1 MKKHIAILL
10 AGMITASAL
19 LGSCSNS
26 GQPASEQDVSSTELQ
41 QESSPQQAETPEE
54 SSAEEEEEQAALD
67 EPYVLVRET
76 YTKNCIVTEYA
87 YDENGDKTSETV
99 TYQDK
104 PDETLYREY
113 TTQYQ
118 EDGSKIVTESQ
129 TMLLATGEAI
139 SNATYE
145 YDYNPEG
152 LLVRKAGF
160 YDGQLDGEVTYEYDE
175 NGNLTYQSE
184 TQATSLGN
192 AMAKKCEYDAAG
204 NLVKETLLDSD
215 GGVNRVYT
223 YEYDVDG
230 KQILQHEFN
239 AAGEETVSYELCQ
252 WKYEYDGEGRV
263 IEEWKEGT
271 EHGGKHEHY
280 EYEYDEYGNV
290 CKKKD
295 LTLHTT
301 YEYQPLSLYL
311 EGSGR

>member
-1 MKKHIAILL
+1 MKKQVAILL
-10 AGMITASAL
+10 TGVMMASAL
-19 LGSCSNS
+19 LGGCGSE
-26 GQPASEQDVSSTELQ
+26 GQQTSEQAVSGAEPQ
-41 QESSPQQAETPEE
+41 QESSLQAETPEE
-54 SSAEEEEEQAALD
+54 SSAEEEAQAALD
-67 EPYVLVRET
+67 EPYVLIRET
-76 YTKNCIVTEYA
+76 YTKNGIVTEYA
-87 YDENGDKTSETV
+87 YDENGDKISETV
-99 TYQDK
+99 SYPDK

-129 TMLLATGEAI
+129 TMLQATGEAI

-184 TQATSLGN
+184 TKATSLGN

-215 GGVNRVYT
+215 GNVNRVYT
-223 YEYDVDG
+223 YEYDGDG

-252 WKYEYDGEGRV
+252 WKYEYDEDGRV
-263 IEEWKEGT
+263 IQEWKEGT
-271 EHGGKHEHY
+271 EHGGKFEHY
-280 EYEYDEYGNV
+280 EYEYDEYGNI

-295 LTLHTT
+295 LTLHIT
-301 YEYQPLSLYL
+301 YEYAPLSACV
-311 EGSGR
+311 S

>member
-1 MKKHIAILL
+1 MKKQVAVLL
-10 AGMITASAL
+10 AGVMMASAL
-19 LGSCSNS
+19 LGGCGSE
-26 GQPASEQDVSSTELQ
+26 GQQASEQAVSGAEPQ
-41 QESSPQQAETPEE
+41 QESSLQAETPEE
-54 SSAEEEEEQAALD
+54 SSAEEEAQAALD
-67 EPYVLVRET
+67 EPYVLVRENS
-76 YTKNCIVTEYA
+76 TKKGIITEYA
-87 YDENGDKTSETV
+87 YDENGDKISETV
-99 TYQDK
+99 SYPDK

-129 TMLLATGEAI
+129 TMLQATGEAI

-184 TQATSLGN
+184 TKATSLGN

-215 GGVNRVYT
+215 GNVNRVYT
-223 YEYDVDG
+223 YEYDGDG

-252 WKYEYDGEGRV
+252 WKYEYDEDGRV
-263 IEEWKEGT
+263 IQEWKEGT
-271 EHGGKHEHY
+271 EHGGKFEHY
-280 EYEYDEYGNV
+280 EYEYDEYGNI

-295 LTLHTT
+295 LTLHIT
-301 YEYQPLSLYL
+301 YEYAPLSACV
-311 EGSGR
+311 S

>member
-1 MKKHIAILL
+1 MKKQVAVLL
-10 AGMITASAL
+10 AGVMMASAL
-19 LGSCSNS
+19 LGGC
-26 GQPASEQDVSSTELQ
+26 GAEGPQASEQTVSSAESQ
-41 QESSPQQAETPEE
+41 QESSLQAETPEE
-54 SSAEEEEEQAALD
+54 SSAEEEDQAALD
-67 EPYVLVRET
+67 EPYVLIRET
-76 YTKNCIVTEYA
+76 YTKNGIVTEYA
-87 YDENGDKTSETV
+87 YDENGDKISETV
-99 TYQDK
+99 SYPDK

-129 TMLLATGEAI
+129 TMLQATGEAI

-184 TQATSLGN
+184 TKATSLGN

-215 GGVNRVYT
+215 GNVNRVYT
-223 YEYDVDG
+223 YEYDGDG

-252 WKYEYDGEGRV
+252 WKYEYDEDGRV
-263 IEEWKEGT
+263 IQEWKEGT
-271 EHGGKHEHY
+271 EHGGKFEHY

-301 YEYQPLSLYL
+301 YEYAPLSACV
-311 EGSGR
+311 S

>member
-1 MKKHIAILL
+1 MKKQVAILL
-10 AGMITASAL
+10 TGVMMASAL
-19 LGSCSNS
+19 LGGCGSE
-26 GQPASEQDVSSTELQ
+26 GQQASEQAVSGAEPQ
-41 QESSPQQAETPEE
+41 QESSLQAETPEE
-54 SSAEEEEEQAALD
+54 SSAEEEAQAALD
-67 EPYVLVRET
+67 EPYVLVRENS
-76 YTKNCIVTEYA
+76 TKKGIITEYA
-87 YDENGDKTSETV
+87 YDENGDKISETV
-99 TYQDK
+99 SYPDK

-129 TMLLATGEAI
+129 TMLQATGEAI

-184 TQATSLGN
+184 TKATSLGN

-215 GGVNRVYT
+215 GNVNRVYT
-223 YEYDVDG
+223 YEYDGDG

-252 WKYEYDGEGRV
+252 WKYKYDEDGRV
-263 IEEWKEGT
+263 IQEWKEGT
-271 EHGGKHEHY
+271 EHGGKFEHY

-301 YEYQPLSLYL
+301 YEYAPLSACV
-311 EGSGR
+311 S

>member
-1 MKKHIAILL
+1 MKKQVAVLL
-10 AGMITASAL
+10 AGVMMASAL
-19 LGSCSNS
+19 LGGC
-26 GQPASEQDVSSTELQ
+26 GAEGPQASEQTVSSAESQ
-41 QESSPQQAETPEE
+41 QESSLQAETPEE
-54 SSAEEEEEQAALD
+54 SSAEEEDQAALD
-67 EPYVLVRET
+67 EPYVLVRENS
-76 YTKNCIVTEYA
+76 TKKGIITEYA
-87 YDENGDKTSETV
+87 YDENGDKISETV
-99 TYQDK
+99 SYPDK

-129 TMLLATGEAI
+129 TMLQATGEAI

-184 TQATSLGN
+184 TKATSLGN

-215 GGVNRVYT
+215 GNVNRVYT
-223 YEYDVDG
+223 YEYDGDG

-252 WKYEYDGEGRV
+252 WKYEYDEDGRV
-263 IEEWKEGT
+263 IQEWKEGT
-271 EHGGKHEHY
+271 EHGGKFEHY
-280 EYEYDEYGNV
+280 EYEYDEYGNI

-295 LTLHTT
+295 LTLHIT
-301 YEYQPLSLYL
+301 YEYAPLSACV
-311 EGSGR
+311 S

>member
-1 MKKHIAILL
+1 MKKQVAILL
-10 AGMITASAL
+10 TGMLMLSAL
-19 LGSCSNS
+19 FGGCGNG
-26 GQPASEQDVSSTELQ
+26 GQQNSEQITSSAESQ
-41 QESSPQQAETPEE
+41 QESSQQTETQEN
-54 SSAEEEEEQAALD
+54 STEEEDKAVID

-76 YTKNCIVTEYA
+76 YTKNGIVTEYA
-87 YDENGDKTSETV
+87 YNENGDKISETV
-99 TYQDK
+99 LYEDK

-129 TMLLATGEAI
+129 TMLQATGEAI

-145 YDYNPEG
+145 YNYNPEG

-160 YDGQLDGEVTYEYDE
+160 YDGELDGEVTYEYDA

-184 TQATSLGN
+184 TKATSLGN
-192 AMAKKCEYDAAG
+192 AMAKKCEYDEDG
-204 NLVKETLLDSD
+204 NLVKETLLESD
-215 GGVNRVYT
+215 GNVNRVYT
-223 YEYDVDG
+223 YEYDENG

-239 AAGEETVSYELCQ
+239 AAGEETLSYELCE
-252 WKYEYDGEGRV
+252 WKYEYDQEGRV

-280 EYEYDEYGNV
+280 KYEYDEYGNV

-301 YEYQPLSLYL
+301 YEYAPLSACV
-311 EGSGR
+311 S

>member
-1 MKKHIAILL
+1 M
-10 AGMITASAL
+10 ASAL
-19 LGSCSNS
+19 LGGC
-26 GQPASEQDVSSTELQ
+26 GAEGPQASEQTVSSAESQ
-41 QESSPQQAETPEE
+41 QESSLQAETPEE
-54 SSAEEEEEQAALD
+54 SSAEEEDQAALD
-67 EPYVLVRET
+67 EPYVLIRET
-76 YTKNCIVTEYA
+76 YTKNGIVTEYA
-87 YDENGDKTSETV
+87 YDENGDKISETV
-99 TYQDK
+99 SYPDK

-129 TMLLATGEAI
+129 TMLQATGEAI

-184 TQATSLGN
+184 TKATSLGN

-215 GGVNRVYT
+215 GNVNRVYT
-223 YEYDVDG
+223 YEYDGDG

-239 AAGEETVSYELCQ
+239 VAGEETVSYELCQ
-252 WKYEYDGEGRV
+252 WKYEYDEDGR
-263 IEEWKEGT
+263 ITQEWKEGT
-271 EHGGKHEHY
+271 EHGGKFEHY
-280 EYEYDEYGNV
+280 EYEYDEYGNI

-295 LTLHTT
+295 LTLHIT
-301 YEYQPLSLYL
+301 YEYAPLSACV
-311 EGSGR
+311 S

>member
-1 MKKHIAILL
+1 MKKQVAVLL
-10 AGMITASAL
+10 AGVMMASAL
-19 LGSCSNS
+19 LGGC
-26 GQPASEQDVSSTELQ
+26 GAEGPQASEQTVSSAESQ
-41 QESSPQQAETPEE
+41 QESSLQAETPEE
-54 SSAEEEEEQAALD
+54 SSAEEEDQAALD
-67 EPYVLVRET
+67 EPYVLIRET
-76 YTKNCIVTEYA
+76 YTKNGIVTEYA
-87 YDENGDKTSETV
+87 YDENGDKISETV
-99 TYQDK
+99 SYPDK

-129 TMLLATGEAI
+129 TMLQATGEAI

-184 TQATSLGN
+184 TKATSLGN

-215 GGVNRVYT
+215 GNVNRVYT
-223 YEYDVDG
+223 YEYDGDG

-252 WKYEYDGEGRV
+252 WKYEYDEDGR
-263 IEEWKEGT
+263 ITQEWKEGT
-271 EHGGKHEHY
+271 EHGGKFEHY
-280 EYEYDEYGNV
+280 EYEYDEYGNI

-295 LTLHTT
+295 LTLHIT
-301 YEYQPLSLYL
+301 YEYAPLSACV
-311 EGSGR
+311 S

>member
-1 MKKHIAILL
+1 MKKQVAVLL
-10 AGMITASAL
+10 AGVMMASAL
-19 LGSCSNS
+19 LGGCGSE
-26 GQPASEQDVSSTELQ
+26 GQQTSEQAVSGAEPQ
-41 QESSPQQAETPEE
+41 QESSQQAETSEE
-54 SSAEEEEEQAALD
+54 SSAEEEAQAALD
-67 EPYVLVRET
+67 EPYVLVRENS
-76 YTKNCIVTEYA
+76 TKKGIITEYA
-87 YDENGDKTSETV
+87 YDENGDKISETV

-129 TMLLATGEAI
+129 TMLQATGEAI

-184 TQATSLGN
+184 TKATSLGN

-215 GGVNRVYT
+215 GNVNRVYT
-223 YEYDVDG
+223 YEYDGDG

-252 WKYEYDGEGRV
+252 WKYEYDEDGRV
-263 IEEWKEGT
+263 IQEWKEGT
-271 EHGGKHEHY
+271 EHGGKFEHY
-280 EYEYDEYGNV
+280 EYEYDEYGNI

-295 LTLHTT
+295 LTLHIT
-301 YEYQPLSLYL
+301 YEYAPLSACV
-311 EGSGR
+311 S

>member
-1 MKKHIAILL
+1 MKKQVAILL
-10 AGMITASAL
+10 TGVMMASAL
-19 LGSCSNS
+19 LGGCGSE
-26 GQPASEQDVSSTELQ
+26 GQQASEQAVSGAEPQ
-41 QESSPQQAETPEE
+41 QESSLQAETPEE
-54 SSAEEEEEQAALD
+54 SSAEEEAQAALD
-67 EPYVLVRET
+67 EPYVLVRENS
-76 YTKNCIVTEYA
+76 TKKGIITEYA
-87 YDENGDKTSETV
+87 YDENGDKISETV
-99 TYQDK
+99 SYPDK

-129 TMLLATGEAI
+129 TMLQATGEAI

-184 TQATSLGN
+184 TKATSLGN

-215 GGVNRVYT
+215 GNVNRVYT
-223 YEYDVDG
+223 YEYDGDG

-252 WKYEYDGEGRV
+252 WKYEYDEDGR
-263 IEEWKEGT
+263 ITQEWKEGT
-271 EHGGKHEHY
+271 EHGGKFEHY
-280 EYEYDEYGNV
+280 EYEYDEYGNI

-295 LTLHTT
+295 LTLHIT
-301 YEYQPLSLYL
+301 YEYAPLSACV
-311 EGSGR
+311 S

>member
-1 MKKHIAILL
+1 MKKQVAVLL
-10 AGMITASAL
+10 AGVMMASAL
-19 LGSCSNS
+19 LGGC
-26 GQPASEQDVSSTELQ
+26 GAEGPQASEQTVSSAESQ
-41 QESSPQQAETPEE
+41 QESSLQAETPEE
-54 SSAEEEEEQAALD
+54 SSAEEEDQAALD
-67 EPYVLVRET
+67 EPYVLIRET
-76 YTKNCIVTEYA
+76 YTKNGIVTEYA
-87 YDENGDKTSETV
+87 YDENGDKISETV
-99 TYQDK
+99 SYPDK

-129 TMLLATGEAI
+129 TMLQATGEAI

-184 TQATSLGN
+184 TKATSLGN

-215 GGVNRVYT
+215 GNVNRVYT
-223 YEYDVDG
+223 YEYDGDG

-239 AAGEETVSYELCQ
+239 VAGEETVSYELCQ
-252 WKYEYDGEGRV
+252 WKYEYDEDGR
-263 IEEWKEGT
+263 ITQEWKEGT
-271 EHGGKHEHY
+271 EHGGKFEHY
-280 EYEYDEYGNV
+280 EYEYDEYGNI

-295 LTLHTT
+295 LTLHIT
-301 YEYQPLSLYL
+301 YEYAPLSACV
-311 EGSGR
+311 S

>member
-1 MKKHIAILL
+1 MKKQVAILL
-10 AGMITASAL
+10 TGVMMASAL
-19 LGSCSNS
+19 LGGCGSE
-26 GQPASEQDVSSTELQ
+26 GQQASEQAVSGAEPQ
-41 QESSPQQAETPEE
+41 QESSLQAETPEE
-54 SSAEEEEEQAALD
+54 SSAEEEAQAALD
-67 EPYVLVRET
+67 EPYVLVRENS
-76 YTKNCIVTEYA
+76 TKKGIITEYA
-87 YDENGDKTSETV
+87 YDENGDKISETV
-99 TYQDK
+99 SYPDK

-129 TMLLATGEAI
+129 TMLQATGEAI

-184 TQATSLGN
+184 TKATSLGN

-215 GGVNRVYT
+215 GNVNRVYT
-223 YEYDVDG
+223 YEYDGDG

-252 WKYEYDGEGRV
+252 WKYEYDEDGRV
-263 IEEWKEGT
+263 IQEWKEGT
-271 EHGGKHEHY
+271 EHGGKFEHY
-280 EYEYDEYGNV
+280 EYEYDEYGNI

-295 LTLHTT
+295 LTLHIT
-301 YEYQPLSLYL
+301 YEYAPLSACV
-311 EGSGR
+311 S

>member
-1 MKKHIAILL
+1 MKKQVAVLL
-10 AGMITASAL
+10 AGVMMASAL
-19 LGSCSNS
+19 LGGC
-26 GQPASEQDVSSTELQ
+26 GAEGPQASEQTVSSAESQ
-41 QESSPQQAETPEE
+41 QESSLQAETPEE
-54 SSAEEEEEQAALD
+54 SSAEEEDQAALD
-67 EPYVLVRET
+67 EPYVLIRET
-76 YTKNCIVTEYA
+76 YTKNGIVTEYA
-87 YDENGDKTSETV
+87 YDENGDKISETV
-99 TYQDK
+99 SYPDK

-129 TMLLATGEAI
+129 TMLQATGEAI

-184 TQATSLGN
+184 TKATSLGN

-215 GGVNRVYT
+215 GNVNRVYT
-223 YEYDVDG
+223 YEYDGDG

-252 WKYEYDGEGRV
+252 WKYEYDEDGRV
-263 IEEWKEGT
+263 IQEWKEGT
-271 EHGGKHEHY
+271 EHGGKFEHY
-280 EYEYDEYGNV
+280 EYEYDEYGNI

-295 LTLHTT
+295 LTLHIT
-301 YEYQPLSLYL
+301 YEYAPLSACV
-311 EGSGR
+311 S

>member
-1 MKKHIAILL
+1 MKKQVAILL
-10 AGMITASAL
+10 TGVMMASAL
-19 LGSCSNS
+19 LGGCGSE
-26 GQPASEQDVSSTELQ
+26 GQQASEQAVSGAEPQ
-41 QESSPQQAETPEE
+41 QESSLQAETPEE
-54 SSAEEEEEQAALD
+54 SSAEEEAQAALD
-67 EPYVLVRET
+67 EPYVLVRENS
-76 YTKNCIVTEYA
+76 TKKGIITEYA
-87 YDENGDKTSETV
+87 YDENGDKISETV
-99 TYQDK
+99 SYPDK

-129 TMLLATGEAI
+129 TMLQATGEAI

-184 TQATSLGN
+184 TKATSLGN

-215 GGVNRVYT
+215 GNVNRVYT
-223 YEYDVDG
+223 YEYDGDG

-239 AAGEETVSYELCQ
+239 AAGEETVSYELYQ
-252 WKYEYDGEGRV
+252 WKYEYDEDGRV
-263 IEEWKEGT
+263 IQEWKEGT
-271 EHGGKHEHY
+271 EHGGKFEHY

-301 YEYQPLSLYL
+301 YEYAPLSACV
-311 EGSGR
+311 S

>member
-1 MKKHIAILL
+1 MKKQVAVLL
-10 AGMITASAL
+10 TGVMMASAL
-19 LGSCSNS
+19 LGGC
-26 GQPASEQDVSSTELQ
+26 GAEGPQASEQTVSSAESQ
-41 QESSPQQAETPEE
+41 QESSLQAETPEE
-54 SSAEEEEEQAALD
+54 SSAEEEDQAALD
-67 EPYVLVRET
+67 EPYVLIRET
-76 YTKNCIVTEYA
+76 YTKNGIVTEYA
-87 YDENGDKTSETV
+87 YDENGDKISETV
-99 TYQDK
+99 SYPDK

-129 TMLLATGEAI
+129 TMLQATGEAI

-184 TQATSLGN
+184 TKATSLGN

-215 GGVNRVYT
+215 GNVNRVYT
-223 YEYDVDG
+223 YEYDGDG

-252 WKYEYDGEGRV
+252 WKYEYDEDGRV
-263 IEEWKEGT
+263 IQEWKEGT
-271 EHGGKHEHY
+271 EHGGKFEHY
-280 EYEYDEYGNV
+280 EYEYDEYGNI

-295 LTLHTT
+295 LTLHIT
-301 YEYQPLSLYL
+301 YEYAPLSACV
-311 EGSGR
+311 S

>member
-1 MKKHIAILL
+1 MKKQVAVLL
-10 AGMITASAL
+10 AGVMMASAL
-19 LGSCSNS
+19 LGGC
-26 GQPASEQDVSSTELQ
+26 GAEGPQASEQTVSSAESQ
-41 QESSPQQAETPEE
+41 QESSLQAETPEE
-54 SSAEEEEEQAALD
+54 SSAEEEDQAALD
-67 EPYVLVRET
+67 EPYVLIRET
-76 YTKNCIVTEYA
+76 YTKNGIVTEYA
-87 YDENGDKTSETV
+87 YDENGDKISETV
-99 TYQDK
+99 SYPDK

-129 TMLLATGEAI
+129 TMLQATGEAI

-184 TQATSLGN
+184 TKATSLGN

-215 GGVNRVYT
+215 GNVNRVYT
-223 YEYDVDG
+223 YEYDGDG

-252 WKYEYDGEGRV
+252 WKYEYDEDGRV
-263 IEEWKEGT
+263 IQEWKEGT
-271 EHGGKHEHY
+271 EHGGKFEHY
-280 EYEYDEYGNV
+280 EYEYDEYGNI
-290 CKKKD
+290 CKKKH
-295 LTLHTT
+295 LTLHIT
-301 YEYQPLSLYL
+301 YEYAPLSACV
-311 EGSGR
+311 S

>member
-1 MKKHIAILL
+1 MKKQVAILL
-10 AGMITASAL
+10 TGVMMASAL
-19 LGSCSNS
+19 LGGCGSE
-26 GQPASEQDVSSTELQ
+26 GQQASEQAVSGAEPQ
-41 QESSPQQAETPEE
+41 QESSQQAETSEE
-54 SSAEEEEEQAALD
+54 SSAEEEAQAALD
-67 EPYVLVRET
+67 EPYVLVRENS
-76 YTKNCIVTEYA
+76 TKKGIITEYA
-87 YDENGDKTSETV
+87 YDENGDKISETV
-99 TYQDK
+99 SYPDK
-104 PDETLYREY
+104 PDETLYRKY

-129 TMLLATGEAI
+129 TMLQATGEAI

-184 TQATSLGN
+184 TKATSLGN

-215 GGVNRVYT
+215 GNVNRVYT
-223 YEYDVDG
+223 YEYDGDG

-252 WKYEYDGEGRV
+252 WKYEYDEDGR
-263 IEEWKEGT
+263 ITQEWKEGT
-271 EHGGKHEHY
+271 EHGGKFEHY
-280 EYEYDEYGNV
+280 EYEYDEYGNI

-295 LTLHTT
+295 LTLHIT
-301 YEYQPLSLYL
+301 YEYAPLSACV
-311 EGSGR
+311 S